1 MVLLPL
7 LLSKNIKSERN
18 YNMAEKLKPK
28 SKEHISI
35 INENVLD
42 TKSII

>member
-1 MVLLPL
+1 
-7 LLSKNIKSERN
+7 
-18 YNMAEKLKPK
+18 MAEKLKPK

-42 TKSII
+42 TKKHNTEEYLRQQYEKKSA